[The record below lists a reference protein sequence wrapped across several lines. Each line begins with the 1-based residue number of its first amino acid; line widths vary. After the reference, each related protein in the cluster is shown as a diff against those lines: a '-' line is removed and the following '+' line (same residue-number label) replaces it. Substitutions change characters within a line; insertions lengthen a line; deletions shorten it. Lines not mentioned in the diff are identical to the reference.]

1 MASKSPGCST
11 SANSSCLSRGRE
23 CLLCGAKDTQM
34 MQYSNTKIEVKTL
47 LLQYFNGIILADN
60 WIFRKHVLEAQW
72 HYWFYTKMVQQVEQP
87 SKEKCSNPSCTNTEY
102 QKLIKPAFASF
113 DKIKST

>member
-60 WIFRKHVLEAQW
+60 WICRKHVLEAQW
-72 HYWFYTKMVQQVEQP
+72 HYNVPGFTPKWCNKLNNHLRRNALIQVVPTQNTK
-87 SKEKCSNPSCTNTEY
+87 N
-102 QKLIKPAFASF
+102 
-113 DKIKST
+113 